1 MPLRTLT
8 PVVAHPPVDFKDLI
22 HVGRFIYR
30 QHIYNKLPIEMNLEN
45 TTIYNQINLN
55 CWMVAAQIQLN
66 KKVAIYLKPG
76 VGFPQMSLK
85 QGSLYGI

>member
-1 MPLRTLT
+1 
-8 PVVAHPPVDFKDLI
+8 
-22 HVGRFIYR
+22 
-30 QHIYNKLPIEMNLEN
+30 MNSEN

-85 QGSLYGI
+85 QGSLWYIAITDLHNTRLPPLYRYRSHYSSICI